1 MPKNNHP
8 SAQSS
13 NNRLILRPL
22 PQSPSVAVVVMV
34 GTGSRYEPE
43 NIGGISHFLE
53 HMVFKGTEK
62 RPNTLDIATTVDG
75 IGGEFNAFTSKEYT
89 GYYIK
94 TAAKDVELAI
104 DLLADMLFHSKFE
117 AEEIERERGVILEE
131 MNMYL
136 DSPRDRVGEIYDHI
150 LYPNQVLGQDVIGT
164 RDSLANINRQ
174 HLLEY
179 LGQWYAPNNM
189 VIGIVGGFDGAK
201 VESLASQSFFKASKK
216 EVPPFEPATTQQ
228 SEPGIISIAKD
239 TDQTHLVLGVRAFS
253 ISDPRRYA
261 LALLNVVLG
270 GNMSSRLFTQVRE
283 RRGLAYAVHTGID
296 HYLDT
301 GTFNCQVGLDH
312 SRVEETIRVILDQFK
327 QTRDELI
334 PKEELQRAKSYLRG
348 KLSLSLEDPLGLSMY
363 LARQQLLQGRV
374 VSAEDYLKQIDAV
387 TPQDLQVVANEIFQ
401 QSKLNLAIISP
412 KPDQVKLKQALA
424 L

>member
-1 MPKNNHP
+1 
-8 SAQSS
+8 
-13 NNRLILRPL
+13 
-22 PQSPSVAVVVMV
+22 MV

-94 TAAKDVELAI
+94 AAAKDVELAI

-117 AEEIERERGVILEE
+117 ADEIERERGVILEE

-136 DSPRDRVGEIYDHI
+136 DSPRDRVGEIYDHL
-150 LYPNQVLGQDVIGT
+150 LYPNQALGRDVIGT

-179 LGQWYAPNNM
+179 LGQWYVPNNM
-189 VIGIVGGFDGAK
+189 VVGIVGGFDVAK
-201 VESLASQSFFKASKK
+201 VESLANQSFFDASKK
-216 EVPPFEPATTQQ
+216 EVAQFEPVATQQ
-228 SEPGIISIAKD
+228 AEPGIISITKD

-253 ISDPRRYA
+253 ISDPRRYV

-334 PKEELQRAKSYLRG
+334 PEEELQRAKSYLRG

-363 LARQQLLQGRV
+363 LSKQQLLQGRV
-374 VSAEDYLKQIDAV
+374 VSADDYLKKIDAV
-387 TPQDLQVVANEIFQ
+387 TPQDVQLVAREIFQ

-412 KPDQVKLKQALA
+412 KPDQAKLKQVLA